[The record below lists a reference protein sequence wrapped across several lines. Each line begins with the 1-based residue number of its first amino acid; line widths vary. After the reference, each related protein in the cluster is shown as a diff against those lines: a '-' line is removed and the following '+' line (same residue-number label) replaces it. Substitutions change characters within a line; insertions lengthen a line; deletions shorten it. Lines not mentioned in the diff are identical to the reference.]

1 MKRLVIDIE
10 ADSLRPKQI
19 WCVCYKDLDTGST
32 GAWHEDTKEECKREL
47 EGAELIIG
55 HNIIQYDLPVLKQL
69 WGVDTKV
76 SQVYD
81 TLVASRLADP
91 KRENGHSLR
100 EWGSVLGFP
109 KGDCDDF
116 SHWSESMESYCHRDV
131 LVTEKVYNRVRDELA
146 GFSPYSVKIE
156 MRSQWIL
163 SMQHYNGFDFDM
175 DAAIALKNQMESEY
189 FVLINRIREAFP
201 PRKHLIGTYTA
212 RRKKDGTFTAKSAE
226 IIMRPNVKPT
236 DTKDVYNVWEEKEF
250 IIDSPSEIRERL
262 APYWHPVIWNKPTK
276 TGEITAKVC
285 DTNLE
290 TVGDDAPEAIKD
302 IVKCKILKSR
312 STLVQSFIDA
322 CWEDGRVHGD
332 VISCGAS
339 SHRMAHRNPNV
350 ANLAS
355 FKSLY
360 GKEVRS
366 LFRASKGNAL
376 VGCDLCGIQ
385 LRALAH
391 YTGDQ
396 ELAHQILNGDIHVFM
411 AKLYGLLPQDVV
423 YDEHNTEH
431 AKARAKGKTVTYA
444 ILMGAGAARIG
455 QILGLD
461 ADAGRAIMNRMESGL
476 HGWKK
481 FKAQIEVRAKIGW
494 FTALDGRRVK
504 LPNAHLGVSY
514 YLQSFEQA
522 IIKLAMYKY
531 HQKLK
536 KLGVWFKQVNV
547 VHDELICECHPEDA
561 DVLGKTIEE
570 AMTEA
575 GEALKV
581 KIRIDGEY
589 KKGVT
594 WLDTH

>member
-1 MKRLVIDIE
+1 MIVLDIE
-10 ADSLRPKQI
+10 TDGLRPTKI
-19 WCVCYKDLDTGST
+19 WTCVCLEPKSGNFIIFYEES
-32 GAWHEDTKEECKREL
+32 KEACKEFL
-47 EGAELIIG
+47 EKQDLIIA
-55 HNIIQYDLPVLKQL
+55 HNGINFDFPVLKKL
-69 WGVDTKV
+69 WGVDIKV

-91 KRENGHSLR
+91 KRESGHSLK
-100 EWGSVLGFP
+100 EWGKKLGVY
-109 KGDCDDF
+109 KDHYEDWSKLTDEMVDYCKQDCRVC
-116 SHWSESMESYCHRDV
+116 WAI
-131 LVTEKVYNRVRDELA
+131 YNKVRDELA

-163 SMQHYNGFDFDM
+163 SKQHYNGFDFDM

-226 IIMRPNVKPT
+226 IIMRPNVEST

-285 DTNLE
+285 DANLE
-290 TVGDDAPEAIKD
+290 TVGEDAPEAIRD

-339 SHRMAHRNPNV
+339 SHRMAHRNPNT
-350 ANLAS
+350 ANIAS
-355 FKSLY
+355 PKSLY
-360 GKEVRS
+360 GSECRA
-366 LFRASKGNAL
+366 LFRAPEGRVI
-376 VGCDLCGIQ
+376 VGCDLAGIQ
-385 LRALAH
+385 LRAMAH
-391 YTGDQ
+391 YCNDQ
-396 ELAHQILNGDIHVFM
+396 ELTKQILEGDIHIHM
-411 AKLYGLLPQDVV
+411 AKIYGLIPEGA
-423 YDEHNTEH
+423 DEVAT
-431 AKARAKGKTVTYA
+431 KKGRTRGKTVTYA
-444 ILMGAGAARIG
+444 ILMGAGAAKIG
-455 QILGLD
+455 QLVGGDAKLGKD
-461 ADAGRAIMNRMESGL
+461 IMGRLEKGI
-476 HGWKK
+476 HGWSK
-481 FKAQIEVRAKIGW
+481 FKAQIEARAKVGW
-494 FTALDGRRVK
+494 FPALDGRRVK
-504 LPNAHLGVSY
+504 LPNSHLGMSF

-536 KLGVWFKQVNV
+536 KLGIDFKQVAV
-547 VHDELICECHPEDA
+547 VHDEFQVECNEADA
-561 DVLGKTIEE
+561 ELVGKTICES
-570 AMTEA
+570 MTEA
-575 GEALKV
+575 GEALKS

-589 KKGVT
+589 KVGKN
-594 WLDTH
+594 WLETH

>member
-1 MKRLVIDIE
+1 MIVLDIE
-10 ADSLRPKQI
+10 TDGLRPTKI
-19 WCVCYKDLDTGST
+19 WTCVCLEPKSGNFIIFYEES
-32 GAWHEDTKEECKREL
+32 KEACKEFL
-47 EGAELIIG
+47 EKQDLIIA
-55 HNIIQYDLPVLKQL
+55 HNGINFDFPVLKKL
-69 WGVDTKV
+69 WDVDIKV

-81 TLVASRLADP
+81 TIVASRLADP
-91 KRENGHSLR
+91 KRESGHSLK
-100 EWGSVLGFP
+100 EWGKKLGVY
-109 KGDCDDF
+109 KDHYEDWSKLTDEMVDYCKQDCRVC
-116 SHWSESMESYCHRDV
+116 WAI
-131 LVTEKVYNRVRDELA
+131 YNRVRDELA

-163 SMQHYNGFDFDM
+163 SKQHYNGFDFDM

-226 IIMRPNVKPT
+226 IIMRPNVEPT

-339 SHRMAHRNPNV
+339 SHRMAHRNPNT
-350 ANLAS
+350 ANIAS
-355 FKSLY
+355 PKSLY
-360 GKEVRS
+360 GSECRA
-366 LFRASKGNAL
+366 LFKAPEGRVI
-376 VGCDLCGIQ
+376 VGCDLAGIQ
-385 LRALAH
+385 LRAMAH
-391 YTGDQ
+391 YCNDQ
-396 ELAHQILNGDIHVFM
+396 ELTKQILEGDIHIHM
-411 AKLYGLLPQDVV
+411 AKIYGLIPEGA
-423 YDEHNTEH
+423 DEVAT
-431 AKARAKGKTVTYA
+431 KKGRTRGKTVTYA
-444 ILMGAGAARIG
+444 ILMGAGAAKIG
-455 QILGLD
+455 QLVGGDAKLGKD
-461 ADAGRAIMNRMESGL
+461 IMGRLEKGI
-476 HGWKK
+476 HGWSK
-481 FKAQIEVRAKIGW
+481 FKAQIETRAKVGW
-494 FTALDGRRVK
+494 FPALDGRRVK
-504 LPNAHLGVSY
+504 LPNAHLGMSF

-536 KLGVWFKQVNV
+536 KLGIDFKQVAV
-547 VHDELICECHPEDA
+547 VHDEFQVECNEADA
-561 DVLGKTIEE
+561 ELVGKTICES
-570 AMTEA
+570 MTEA
-575 GEALKV
+575 GEALKSR
-581 KIRIDGEY
+581 IRIDGEY
-589 KKGVT
+589 KVGKN
-594 WLDTH
+594 WLETH

>member
-1 MKRLVIDIE
+1 MIVLDIE
-10 ADSLRPKQI
+10 TDGLRPTKI
-19 WCVCYKDLDTGST
+19 WTCVCLEPKSGNFIIFYEES
-32 GAWHEDTKEECKREL
+32 KEACKEFL
-47 EGAELIIG
+47 EKQDLIIA
-55 HNIIQYDLPVLKQL
+55 HNGINFDFPVLKKL
-69 WGVDTKV
+69 WGVDIKV

-91 KRENGHSLR
+91 KRESGHSLK
-100 EWGSVLGFP
+100 EWGKKLGVY
-109 KGDCDDF
+109 KDHYEDWSKLTDEMVDYCKQDCRVC
-116 SHWSESMESYCHRDV
+116 WAI
-131 LVTEKVYNRVRDELA
+131 YNRVRDELA

-163 SMQHYNGFDFDM
+163 SKQHYNGFDFDM

-226 IIMRPNVKPT
+226 IIMRPNVEPT
-236 DTKDVYNVWEEKEF
+236 DTKDVYNVWEEKEL

-290 TVGDDAPEAIKD
+290 TVGEDAPEAIKD

-339 SHRMAHRNPNV
+339 SHRMAHRNPNT

-360 GKEVRS
+360 GKEVRA
-366 LFRASKGNAL
+366 LFIAPPGKVL
-376 VGCDLCGIQ
+376 VGCDLSGIQ

-391 YTGDQ
+391 YLNDK
-396 ELAHQILNGDIHVFM
+396 ELIKQILEGDVHVHL
-411 AKLYGLLPQDVV
+411 AKIYGLLPQDAV
-423 YDEHNTEH
+423 YDAHNTEH
-431 AKARAKGKTVTYA
+431 AKARARGKTVTYSV
-444 ILMGAGAARIG
+444 LMGAGAAKVG
-455 QILGLD
+455 QILGRD
-461 ADAGRAIMNRMESGL
+461 TEAGKEVMHRMESGL
-476 HGWKK
+476 HGLSK
-481 FKAQIEVRAKIGW
+481 FKANIEARAKIGW

-522 IIKLAMYKY
+522 VVKLAMYKW
-531 HQKLK
+531 HQALDK
-536 KLGVWFKQVNV
+536 KGIKYKQVSI
-547 VHDELICECHPEDA
+547 VHDEWTVEVDPEHA
-561 DVLGKTIEE
+561 KEVGETIVK
-570 AMTEA
+570 AIREA
-575 GEALKV
+575 GEALKSN
-581 KIRIDGEY
+581 IPLDGEY
-589 KKGVT
+589 KIGKN
-594 WLDTH
+594 WLEIH

>member
-1 MKRLVIDIE
+1 MIVLDIE
-10 ADSLRPKQI
+10 TDGLRPTKI
-19 WCVCYKDLDTGST
+19 WTCVCLEPKSGNFIIFYEES
-32 GAWHEDTKEECKREL
+32 KEACKEFL
-47 EGAELIIG
+47 EKQDLIIA
-55 HNIIQYDLPVLKQL
+55 HNGINFDFPVLKKL
-69 WGVDTKV
+69 WGVDITV

-91 KRENGHSLR
+91 KRESGHSLK
-100 EWGSVLGFP
+100 EWGKKLGVY
-109 KGDCDDF
+109 KDHYEDWSKLTDEMVDYCKQDCRVC
-116 SHWSESMESYCHRDV
+116 WAI
-131 LVTEKVYNRVRDELA
+131 YNRVRDELA

-163 SMQHYNGFDFDM
+163 SKQHYNGFDFDM

-226 IIMRPNVKPT
+226 IIMRPNVEPT

-339 SHRMAHRNPNV
+339 SHRMAHRNPNM
-350 ANLAS
+350 ANIPS

-360 GKEVRS
+360 GEECRA
-366 LFRASKGNAL
+366 LFKAPEGRVL
-376 VGCDLCGIQ
+376 VGCDLEQIQ
-385 LRALAH
+385 LRVLAH
-391 YTGDQ
+391 YCNDK
-396 ELAHQILNGDIHVFM
+396 ELIKQITEGDIHTHL
-411 AKLYGLLPQDVV
+411 AKIYGLIPDNATP
-423 YDEHNTEH
+423 EES
-431 AKARAKGKTVTYA
+431 KKGRARGKTVTYA
-444 ILMGAGAARIG
+444 ILMGASARKIG
-455 QILGLD
+455 ELLGGDKEL
-461 ADAGRAIMNRMESGL
+461 GRRTIESIEKGI
-476 HGWKK
+476 HGWNK
-481 FKAQIEVRAKIGW
+481 FKAQIESRAKVGW
-494 FTALDGRRVK
+494 FPALDGRRVK
-504 LPNAHLGVSY
+504 LPNCHLGMSY

-522 IIKLAMYKY
+522 VMKLAMYKY

-536 KLGVWFKQVNV
+536 KLGIDFKQVSI
-547 VHDELICECHPEDA
+547 VHDEFQVECNEADAELVGKIICESM
-561 DVLGKTIEE
+561 K
-570 AMTEA
+570 EA
-575 GEALKV
+575 GEALKS
-581 KIRIDGEY
+581 RIAITGEY
-589 KKGVT
+589 KIGKS
-594 WLDTH
+594 WLETH

>member
-1 MKRLVIDIE
+1 MKRVVIDIE

-32 GAWHEDTKEECKREL
+32 GAWHEDTKEDCKREL
-47 EGAELIIG
+47 EEAELIIG

-69 WGVDTKV
+69 WGVDAKV

-131 LVTEKVYNRVRDELA
+131 LVTEKVYNKVRDELA

-226 IIMRPNVKPT
+226 IIMRPNVEPT

-339 SHRMAHRNPNV
+339 SHRMAHRNPNM
-350 ANLAS
+350 ANIPS

-360 GKEVRS
+360 GEECRA
-366 LFRASKGNAL
+366 LFKAPEGRVL
-376 VGCDLCGIQ
+376 VGCDLEQIQ
-385 LRALAH
+385 LRVLAH
-391 YTGDQ
+391 YCNDE
-396 ELAHQILNGDIHVFM
+396 ELIKQITEGDIHTHL
-411 AKLYGLLPQDVV
+411 AKIYGLIPDNATP
-423 YDEHNTEH
+423 EES
-431 AKARAKGKTVTYA
+431 KKGRARGKTVTYA
-444 ILMGAGAARIG
+444 ILMGASARKIG
-455 QILGLD
+455 ELLGGDKEL
-461 ADAGRAIMNRMESGL
+461 GRRTIESIEKGI
-476 HGWKK
+476 HGWNK
-481 FKAQIEVRAKIGW
+481 FKAQIESRAKVGW
-494 FTALDGRRVK
+494 FPALDGRRVK
-504 LPNAHLGVSY
+504 LPNCHLGMSY

-522 IIKLAMYKY
+522 VMKLAMYKY

-536 KLGVWFKQVNV
+536 KLGIDFKQVSI
-547 VHDELICECHPEDA
+547 VHDEFQVECNEADAELVGKIICESM
-561 DVLGKTIEE
+561 K
-570 AMTEA
+570 EA
-575 GEALKV
+575 GEALKS
-581 KIRIDGEY
+581 RIAITGEY
-589 KKGVT
+589 KIGKS
-594 WLDTH
+594 WLETH

>member
-1 MKRLVIDIE
+1 MIVLDIE
-10 ADSLRPKQI
+10 TDGLRPTKI
-19 WCVCYKDLDTGST
+19 WTCVCLEPKSGNFIIFYEES
-32 GAWHEDTKEECKREL
+32 KEACKEFL
-47 EGAELIIG
+47 EKQDLIIA
-55 HNIIQYDLPVLKQL
+55 HNGINFDFPVLKKL
-69 WGVDTKV
+69 WGVDIKV

-91 KRENGHSLR
+91 KRESGHSLK
-100 EWGSVLGFP
+100 EWGKKLGVY
-109 KGDCDDF
+109 KDHYEDWSKLTDEMVDYCKQDCRVC
-116 SHWSESMESYCHRDV
+116 WAI
-131 LVTEKVYNRVRDELA
+131 YNRVRDELA

-163 SMQHYNGFDFDM
+163 SKQHYNGFDFDM

-226 IIMRPNVKPT
+226 IIMRPNVEPT

-339 SHRMAHRNPNV
+339 SHRMAHRNPNM
-350 ANLAS
+350 ANIPS

-360 GKEVRS
+360 GEECRA
-366 LFRASKGNAL
+366 LFKAPEGRVL
-376 VGCDLCGIQ
+376 VGCDLEQIQ
-385 LRALAH
+385 LRVLAH
-391 YTGDQ
+391 YCNDK
-396 ELAHQILNGDIHVFM
+396 ELIKQITEGDIHTHL
-411 AKLYGLLPQDVV
+411 AKIYGLIPDNATP
-423 YDEHNTEH
+423 EES
-431 AKARAKGKTVTYA
+431 KKGRARGKTVTYA
-444 ILMGAGAARIG
+444 ILMGASARKIG
-455 QILGLD
+455 ELLGGDKEL
-461 ADAGRAIMNRMESGL
+461 GRRTIESIEKGI
-476 HGWKK
+476 HGWNK
-481 FKAQIEVRAKIGW
+481 FKAQIESRAKVGW
-494 FTALDGRRVK
+494 FPALDGRRVK
-504 LPNAHLGVSY
+504 LPNCHLGMSY

-522 IIKLAMYKY
+522 VMKLAMYKY

-536 KLGVWFKQVNV
+536 KLGIDFKQVSI
-547 VHDELICECHPEDA
+547 VHDEFQVECNEADAELVGKIICESM
-561 DVLGKTIEE
+561 K
-570 AMTEA
+570 EA
-575 GEALKV
+575 GEALKS
-581 KIRIDGEY
+581 RIAITGEY
-589 KKGVT
+589 KIGKS
-594 WLDTH
+594 WLETH